1 MCKSFRSL
9 IFRALMIAILVPAGM
24 CVAQTETTLHNFQGA
39 PSDGSQ
45 PTDSLVADKAGNLYG
60 TTEYGGNGACSINGA
75 TGCGTVFE
83 LSPPA
88 TKGGAWSEKILYHFQ
103 GGNTGPDGNA
113 PIGGLIF
120 DRSGNL
126 YGTTS
131 GGGSTGA
138 GTVFELKPPSTTTG
152 TWTEVVL
159 YNFQGAPND
168 VALPASNLMFD
179 HNGNLFGTTI
189 RGDGPY
195 LYNCGAVFELQPPA
209 VSGEA
214 WTETV
219 LHSFN
224 GNQKIGN
231 DGCYTASGVIINA
244 DGNLDGTTD
253 FCGSGNNG
261 GTSLGVIY
269 ELSPPSTTGGI
280 WNESFPLNFSSGSAG
295 GSGAGGLIHD
305 SKGNLYGTTSVGG
318 NQICDARN
326 GNLCG
331 MVFQLAPPAQSGGS
345 WTETTLYN
353 FELANNSYWPIGS
366 LLLDPTGNLYGVT
379 LNGVYKLSPPAIQGD
394 PWTAKILFTFPGG
407 IYAANPAAGVIFSK
421 SGLVGTTSTGGTG
434 PCSGTY
440 TGCGT
445 VYRVAVA
452 H

>member
-1 MCKSFRSL
+1 MRKSFRSM

-24 CVAQTETTLHNFQGA
+24 CFAQTETTLHNFQGA
-39 PSDGSQ
+39 PIDGSH

-60 TTEYGGNGACSINGA
+60 TTEYGGNGACSLNGS

-131 GGGSTGA
+131 LGGSTGN
-138 GTVFELKPPSTTTG
+138 GTVFELRPPSSTNS
-152 TWTEVVL
+152 TWTEIVL

-168 VALPASNLMFD
+168 IAQPAESLILD
-179 HNGNLFGTTI
+179 RSGNLFGTTF
-189 RGDGPY
+189 RSDGPY

-231 DGCYTASGVIINA
+231 DGCWTVSGVISDA
-244 DGNLDGTTD
+244 VGNLYGTTN
-253 FCGSGNNG
+253 FGGTGNNG

-269 ELSPPSTTGGI
+269 ELTPPSTAGGI
-280 WNESFPLNFSSGSAG
+280 WTENFPYNFTEGSAG
-295 GSGAGGLIHD
+295 GSEAAGLVRD
-305 SKGNLYGTTSVGG
+305 SKGNLYGTTAAGG
-318 NQICDARN
+318 NQICDSRN
-326 GNLCG
+326 GSACG
-331 MVFQLAPPAQSGGS
+331 MVFQLSPPAQSGGS

-366 LLLDPTGNLYGVT
+366 LILDPTGNLYGVT
-379 LNGVYKLSPPAIQGD
+379 LNSVYKLLPPAIQGD
-394 PWTAKILFTFPGG
+394 PWTEKVLYAFPGG
-407 IYAANPAAGVIFSK
+407 TYANNPAAGVILSK

-440 TGCGT
+440 PGCGT
-445 VYRVAVA
+445 IYRVALA